1 MESLKQKIQVQE
13 ISDNSSEISTTD
25 ASSCKSVRVSNID
38 MNRFDNVAEKLIEL
52 NRRENQQKITE
63 AKISLMHQRWDG
75 KIPSIYSKDD

>member
-13 ISDNSSEISTTD
+13 ISDNASEISTTD

-52 NRRENQQKITE
+52 NRREN
-63 AKISLMHQRWDG
+63 
-75 KIPSIYSKDD
+75 